1 METLLINPGRED
13 EAWGLLDEL
22 AGLYGDNGGD
32 PDGNA
37 WLPSMPITEDE
48 AEPAL
53 EAGAGEMIHAL
64 YFDGDELDNLAA
76 TLGIEDVLALAR
88 LEGDDWEAFRNA
100 VDDHAKLWAHYGAY
114 GAGDEIW
121 VVVG

>member
-1 METLLINPGRED
+1 MKTLLINPGKED

-37 WLPSMPITEDE
+37 WLPSM
-48 AEPAL
+48 
-53 EAGAGEMIHAL
+53 
-64 YFDGDELDNLAA
+64 AA

>member
-1 METLLINPGRED
+1 MKTLLINPGKED

-37 WLPSMPITEDE
+37 WLPSMHITEDE
-48 AEPAL
+48 AEPVL

-64 YFDGDELDNLAA
+64 GWRETIGRRSETPWTITPSYGRIMGPTA
-76 TLGIEDVLALAR
+76 LGMR
-88 LEGDDWEAFRNA
+88 FG
-100 VDDHAKLWAHYGAY
+100 
-114 GAGDEIW
+114 
-121 VVVG
+121 